1 MKTTY
6 NCTFYGANA
15 VFINQ
20 FNKCRSKYHIKNNY
34 ILANSERK
42 LTCCLIRLFAGSA
55 CNNLS
60 HLKAQRQKGSSV
72 GRWHVHVQNI
82 THSLDVLGARLTI
95 LLRVALSNNV
105 SVDLMSYLQKNDN
118 WNSVF
123 KTKIT
128 KTID

>member
-1 MKTTY
+1 M
-6 NCTFYGANA
+6 
-15 VFINQ
+15 
-20 FNKCRSKYHIKNNY
+20 
-34 ILANSERK
+34 
-42 LTCCLIRLFAGSA
+42 
-55 CNNLS
+55 
-60 HLKAQRQKGSSV
+60 
-72 GRWHVHVQNI
+72 HVQNI